1 MIMLNND
8 NFKTLSK
15 ISSDLE
21 ILGEILEEIA
31 DHEMRR
37 NMFDEAKNTASFEL
51 VWRTYDAVIQAV
63 KLLEIIEYIED
74 EENHD

>member
-1 MIMLNND
+1 MLNED

-21 ILGEILEEIA
+21 ILGEILEEIF

-37 NMFDEAKNTASFEL
+37 NMFEDAKNTASFEL
-51 VWRTYDAVIQAV
+51 VGATYDAVMQAV
-63 KLLEIIEYIED
+63 KLLEVIEYIED
-74 EENHD
+74 EES